1 MGQGCESSGKGVSK
15 ADTLAGEVA
24 EKEEEGWR

>member
-15 ADTLAGEVA
+15 AGTLAGEVA
-24 EKEEEGWR
+24 EKEEGWR